1 MNYHTPITDALLDGA
16 VRIVRTL
23 RNAGH
28 QALFAGGC
36 VRDRLLGRPI
46 HDYDIATSARP
57 DDVESLFRKTIPV
70 GKSFGVIVVLVGND
84 QYQVATFRSDGPYL
98 DGRHPSSV
106 TFSDAK
112 SDVERRDFT
121 INALLYDPL
130 NDELLDHV
138 GGRKD
143 LEARLIRAVGDPRA
157 RFDEDKLR
165 MMRAV
170 RFTGQLGFA
179 LDSATEAAIREMAPQ
194 VLQTSWERIRD
205 ELGKLLVCDGRS
217 EALDLLHRTS
227 LLKVILP
234 EVAAMEGVGQPPE
247 FHPEGD
253 VWVHTKL
260 AMKSLKSP
268 SFIVAL
274 STLLHD
280 VGKPPTFVNADR
292 IRFNQHDKVGAKMSR
307 EIGERFKLSN
317 DEVEELVWI
326 VDRHLVFLGWPN
338 LRQATLKKLF
348 ANPWFDHLVEVVRA
362 DTLGSMATD
371 DYVAEILAARAAIPP
386 EQIKPARLVTG
397 NDLIAMG
404 HAPGPKFKEI
414 LEEAFDAQLEGRLT
428 THEQALDWVRS
439 AYPV

>member
-1 MNYHTPITDALLDGA
+1 MDPLLDGA

-28 QALFAGGC
+28 EALFAGGC
-36 VRDRLLGRPI
+36 VRDRLLGRPV

-57 DDVESLFRKTIPV
+57 DDVEALFRKTIPV
-70 GKSFGVIVVLVGND
+70 GKSFGVIVVLLGSD
-84 QYQVATFRSDGPYL
+84 QYQVATYRSDGPYL

-130 NDELLDHV
+130 NDAVLDHV

-143 LEARLIRAVGDPRA
+143 LEARVIRAVGDPRA

-179 LDSATEAAIREMAPQ
+179 LDSATEAAIRAMAPQ

-205 ELGKLLVCDGRS
+205 ELGKLIVCDGRAA
-217 EALDLLHRTS
+217 ALDLLHRTG

-234 EVAAMEGVGQPPE
+234 EVAAMEGVEQPPE

-253 VWVHTKL
+253 VWTHTKL

-280 VGKPPTFVNADR
+280 VGKPPTFVRADR

-307 EIGERFKLSN
+307 DIGERLKLSN
-317 DEVEELVWI
+317 EEIEELAWI

-348 ANPWFDHLVEVVRA
+348 ANPWFDHLMEVVRA

-371 DYVAEILAARAAIPP
+371 EYVREILAARAAIPP
-386 EQIKPARLVTG
+386 EQIKPERLVTG

-414 LEEAFDAQLEGRLT
+414 LETAFDAQLEGRLAT
-428 THEQALDWVRS
+428 RDEALDWVRKT
-439 AYPV
+439 YPVC